1 MQQKA
6 VEFFVFHAVLAVAS
20 CNNPAAKIFLAQ
32 IHLALRL
39 TNVCS
44 LLADVVIDVVEPV
57 VEIDE
62 PSVLSVDALEKLHA
76 SIHLLFWGCEEL
88 CHGWCKTKATRHA
101 CSSIH
106 HDIKVC
112 CCDLAVKI
120 GISLSEALEQELVEL
135 TVLFSI
141 LAPRSTLDEFDK
153 ILAVVFRCCNTSQLC
168 SVDVLF
174 GWSWHRKRSLLAGLC
189 WYWCL
194 GHEQTCIKRLCLL
207 ANVSVAEVEP
217 CFEVDVASTVV
228 HLVEDGFATCCLLR
242 CGLVQRTRW
251 WCKAEETRGICSHIY
266 KEIECLRINAAIQVR
281 VSLGEAM
288 QQEAVELLVFHAVSA
303 GACCNDPR
311 FEIFCTVI
319 HLALRLINLEASCLL
334 ADVRVDVV
342 EKMVKVDVARV
353 VGVNGSKECIASF
366 NLVVCSAED
375 LSHCRRE
382 AKDARQASC
391 NIHQKIKIRRSDF
404 TVKITICLS
413 EALEQ
418 KLVQLVKLCRIARLR
433 GSLDE
438 LDKSFSAVFS
448 VRQGDRRLT
457 DALGDSSP
465 GRCCCHR
472 SCGWIYSAGRC
483 RCHRCCR
490 WIWRRHGL
498 DNSAWHHGGCH
509 RGGGSRQLLH
519 Q

>member
-1 MQQKA
+1 M
-6 VEFFVFHAVLAVAS
+6 
-20 CNNPAAKIFLAQ
+20 
-32 IHLALRL
+32 
-39 TNVCS
+39 
-44 LLADVVIDVVEPV
+44 DV
-57 VEIDE
+57 
-62 PSVLSVDALEKLHA
+62 
-76 SIHLLFWGCEEL
+76 
-88 CHGWCKTKATRHA
+88 
-101 CSSIH
+101 
-106 HDIKVC
+106 
-112 CCDLAVKI
+112 
-120 GISLSEALEQELVEL
+120 
-135 TVLFSI
+135 
-141 LAPRSTLDEFDK
+141 
-153 ILAVVFRCCNTSQLC
+153 
-168 SVDVLF
+168 
-174 GWSWHRKRSLLAGLC
+174 
-189 WYWCL
+189 
-194 GHEQTCIKRLCLL
+194 
-207 ANVSVAEVEP
+207 P
-217 CFEVDVASTVV
+217 CFVM
-228 HLVEDGFATCCLLR
+228 HLVEHHLASSGLLCFVAVCLSSWWSKSKAPWGLCGNIDENIKGLRTNATI
-242 CGLVQRTRW
+242 T
-251 WCKAEETRGICSHIY
+251 IS
-266 KEIECLRINAAIQVR
+266 
-281 VSLGEAM
+281 VSLC
-288 QQEAVELLVFHAVSA
+288 EAVKQEIVELFVFHAVSA
-303 GACCNDPR
+303 SARCNNPC

-319 HLALRLINLEASCLL
+319 HLALRLTSLEAGRLL
-334 ADVRVDVV
+334 ADVGVDVV
-342 EKMVKVDVARV
+342 EKMIKVDVARLI
-353 VGVNGSKECIASF
+353 GVNGSKECIASF